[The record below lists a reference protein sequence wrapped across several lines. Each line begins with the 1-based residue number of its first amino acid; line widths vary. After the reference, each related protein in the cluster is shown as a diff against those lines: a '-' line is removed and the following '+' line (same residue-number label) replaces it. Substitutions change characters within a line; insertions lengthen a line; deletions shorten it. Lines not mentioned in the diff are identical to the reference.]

1 MEKKIAIIIGAGPAG
16 LTAAVEF
23 LRRTDI
29 KPVVFE
35 FDTQVGGISKTV
47 NYKGNRMD
55 IGGHRFFSKSERVM
69 EWWQTMMPLSAE
81 AEGAEIT
88 YRGQTTTLEAQHLV
102 NQNQDAV
109 MLLRPR
115 LSRIYFLRKFFKYPV
130 SLEWQTIKNLGFVR
144 MAAIGYGY
152 VLARVFPRKPEK
164 TLEDFFI
171 NRFGRELYLTFFK
184 DYTEKVWGK
193 PCAEISAEWGAQRIK
208 GLSLRK
214 ALGHAAKQLF
224 KKTDTSVE
232 QKNIETSLIERF
244 LYPKFGPGQMW
255 ELAADEVLKKGGE
268 IHLQCECVGWE
279 VDEHTKKVVAVMIKN
294 LKTGAV
300 ERVTGDYFFST
311 MPVKDLVAGLTPAA
325 PATVQKIAAG
335 LEYRDFITVGLLLKK
350 MDVKFEAKRGNDPTK
365 IPDNWVYIQ
374 ERDVRIGRLQVFNN
388 WSPFLVKDP
397 HTVWL
402 GLEYFCNEGD
412 DLWSKSEEEFK
423 AFAISELVNIDLIDK
438 PDVLDATVIK
448 MPKTYPGYFGS
459 YHEFDVVKNYIN
471 TFDNLFLIGR
481 NGMHRYNNSDHSMLT
496 AMTAV
501 DNIIVGQTD
510 KSNIWAVN
518 TEEDYHEVKKN

>member
-1 MEKKIAIIIGAGPAG
+1 MEKKTAIIIGAGPAG
-16 LTAAVEF
+16 LTAAVEL

-29 KPVVFE
+29 KPVIFE
-35 FDTQVGGISKTV
+35 FDQQVGGISKTI

-69 EWWQTMMPLSAE
+69 DWWKKMMPVEDSAL
-81 AEGAEIT
+81 GAQIT
-88 YRGQTTTLEAQHLV
+88 YHGSTTEV
-102 NQNQDAV
+102 SSEIVKSNNPDEV

-130 SLEWQTIKNLGFVR
+130 SLEWQTIKNLGLVR
-144 MAAIGYGY
+144 MVKIGFGY
-152 VLARVFPRKPEK
+152 LFARLFPRKPEK

-193 PCAEISAEWGAQRIK
+193 PCAAISAEWGAQRIK
-208 GLSLRK
+208 GLSLRA
-214 ALGHAAKQLF
+214 ALLHAAKQLIQ
-224 KKTDTSVE
+224 KTDTSVD
-232 QKNIETSLIERF
+232 QKNTETSLIERF

-255 ELAADEVLKKGGE
+255 ELAAAEVLAKGGE
-268 IHLQCECVGWE
+268 IHLRQACVESE
-279 VDEHTKKVVAVMIKN
+279 VVDGKIVAIKIKN
-294 LKTGAV
+294 LDTGLV
-300 ERVTGDYFFST
+300 ERVVGDYFFST
-311 MPVKDLVAGLTPAA
+311 MPVKDLVAGLKPVA
-325 PATVQKIAAG
+325 PEAVQKIAGG

-350 MDVKFEAKRGNDPTK
+350 MDVKFEAKRGLDHTK

-397 HTVWL
+397 ETIWL

-412 DLWSKSEEEFK
+412 DLWSKSDEEFK
-423 AFAISELVNIDLIDK
+423 TFAISELVKIDLIDSV
-438 PDVLDATVIK
+438 DVLDATVIRV
-448 MPKTYPGYFGS
+448 PKTYPGYFGT
-459 YHEFDVVKNYIN
+459 YLQFDVVRDYLNKF
-471 TFDNLFLIGR
+471 TNLWLIGR

-501 DNIIVGQTD
+501 DNIIAGRED